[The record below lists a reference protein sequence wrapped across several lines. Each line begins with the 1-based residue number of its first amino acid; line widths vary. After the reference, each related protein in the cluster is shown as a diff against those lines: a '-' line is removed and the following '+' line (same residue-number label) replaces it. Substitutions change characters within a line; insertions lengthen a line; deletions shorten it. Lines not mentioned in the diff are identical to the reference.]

1 MSELQKAHE
10 KIKALEENNSIL
22 EQLADARDQARIL
35 IRQKMEHQEQELQKY
50 KVVTRFIWN

>member
-10 KIKALEENNSIL
+10 KIKALEEKNSIL